1 MTFRSVYVPSS
12 SPESRAINWLA
23 RNAEAAFKDLETEW
37 YEIKNTSTAVTFDD
51 TCSIV
56 AMMVPQPPKGYK
68 VMVETWCNASWTSG
82 SALDATAKLQVGS
95 RILAEAKLYD
105 TASAGSVCPFLVA
118 AYAPTGDTNFRLIVD
133 RTASRTALDV
143 ENRGMCAWYMKE
155 G

>member
-1 MTFRSVYVPSS
+1 MSFTPTYVPAG
-12 SPESRAINWLA
+12 SPESRAINWLG
-23 RNAEAAFKDLETEW
+23 RNTAAALKDLETEW

-56 AMMVPQPPKGYK
+56 AMMVPEPPKGYK
-68 VMVETWCNASWTSG
+68 VMVEAWCNASWSDG

-95 RILAEAKLYD
+95 RVLAQATMYD
-105 TASAGSVCPFLVA
+105 TASAGSICPFLVA
-118 AYAPTGDTNFRLIVD
+118 AYAPNGDTNFRLIVD